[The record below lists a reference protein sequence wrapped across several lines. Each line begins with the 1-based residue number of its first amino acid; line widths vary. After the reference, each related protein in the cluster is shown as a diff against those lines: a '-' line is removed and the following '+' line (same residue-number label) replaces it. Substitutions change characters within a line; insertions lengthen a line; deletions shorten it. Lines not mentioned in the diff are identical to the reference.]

1 MKVDDLI
8 PGNIYRISDNPR
20 LVARVGP
27 TPLEEASR
35 LALYVLGKTEN
46 KHRTLGWLAQN
57 KWKPEALIYL
67 GPKLVYGGV
76 DGDNWKAKIEKVHH
90 FIRPNGKRLY
100 IYGEHMKHIIL
111 FTKGESVT
119 IV

>member
-1 MKVDDLI
+1 MKVSDLI
-8 PGNIYRISDNPR
+8 PGNIYRTSDDPR
-20 LVARVGP
+20 LVASVGP

-35 LALYVLGKTEN
+35 LALYILSKTEN

-57 KWKPEALIYL
+57 KWKPEALVYL
-67 GPKLVYGGV
+67 GPKLVYGGMN
-76 DGDNWKAKIEKVHH
+76 GDQAKIEKVHH
-90 FIRPNGKRLY
+90 FVRPNGKRLY
-100 IYGEHMKHIIL
+100 IYGEHMKHIIP

>member
-46 KHRTLGWLAQN
+46 KHRTLGWLVQN

-76 DGDNWKAKIEKVHH
+76 DGDKAKIEKVHH

-100 IYGEHMKHIIL
+100 IYGEHMKHIIP
-111 FTKGESVT
+111 FTKGESVI